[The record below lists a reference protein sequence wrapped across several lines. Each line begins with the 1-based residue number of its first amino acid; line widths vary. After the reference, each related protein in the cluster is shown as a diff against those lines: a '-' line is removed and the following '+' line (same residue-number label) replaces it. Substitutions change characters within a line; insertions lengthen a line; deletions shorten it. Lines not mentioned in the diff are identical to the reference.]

1 MNLTESEFDAL
12 LRRALID
19 VIHEDYADILEGEP
33 DVPPHTEKYLRR
45 KRKLL
50 ADPIGYVRRLARPV
64 WKKTLRMVACILLA
78 LATLFGSVMA
88 LSPSARAWVVRM
100 YIEWRED
107 HVNFIFTAPE
117 EENSESSEW
126 RPSYIPEG
134 YTEDSIVVT
143 DNLIRLTYK
152 NTQNEKLYFSY
163 RSLQHGGMFSV
174 DSEHAVPENIT
185 VNSNPATVFVSTSI
199 GYRSHLSWINEN
211 EDVAFLL
218 SGLVGKNELIEIA
231 KNVEKFT

>member
-1 MNLTESEFDAL
+1 MTESEFDAL

-88 LSPSARAWVVRM
+88 LSPSARAWVMRM
-100 YIEWRED
+100 YTEWKEQSAVFFFFSD
-107 HVNFIFTAPE
+107 QSGVPVPSN
-117 EENSESSEW
+117 W

-134 YTEDSIVVT
+134 
-143 DNLIRLTYK
+143 
-152 NTQNEKLYFSY
+152 F
-163 RSLQHGGMFSV
+163 
-174 DSEHAVPENIT
+174 DSEEAVDTASVTRIVYSNKSTNDNIYFRYCPLYN
-185 VNSNPATVFVSTSI
+185 NSSLNIDNEHMIIEEVSLHSGMATLFLSDDAS
-199 GYRSHLSWINEN
+199 YQSHLTWMNEE
-211 EDVAFLL
+211 EDIAFSI
-218 SGLVGKNELIEIA
+218 SGFIDSQELIKMADSVKKVI
-231 KNVEKFT
+231 

>member
-1 MNLTESEFDAL
+1 MTESEFDAL

-100 YIEWRED
+100 YTEWREE
-107 HVNFIFTAPE
+107 FTKF
-117 EENSESSEW
+117 SFFGSSGQSSVPADW
-126 RPSYIPEG
+126 RPTFLPDGYTFESKSPVGNVVLVTYVDMHGNTISFYYRLLHSDGAFNVDNEHGIEQKITIGSSPATLLTSNIEG
-134 YTEDSIVVT
+134 YR
-143 DNLIRLTYK
+143 NRLVW
-152 NTQNEKLYFSY
+152 
-163 RSLQHGGMFSV
+163 M
-174 DSEHAVPENIT
+174 
-185 VNSNPATVFVSTSI
+185 
-199 GYRSHLSWINEN
+199 N
-211 EDVAFLL
+211 EDEDTAFMLTGRIDSNDLVA
-218 SGLVGKNELIEIA
+218 IA
-231 KNVEKFT
+231 ESVEKII

>member
-1 MNLTESEFDAL
+1 MTESEFDAL

-64 WKKTLRMVACILLA
+64 WKKTLRMVACILLV

-100 YIEWRED
+100 YTEWRED
-107 HVNFIFTAPE
+107 STMFTFWGSQPE
-117 EENSESSEW
+117 SPVSTDW
-126 RPSYIPEG
+126 YPSTLPEG
-134 YTEDSIVVT
+134 YDEVSVDTVGNI
-143 DNLIRLTYK
+143 IRITY
-152 NTQNEKLYFSY
+152 QNASGKKLYFSY
-163 RSLQHGGMFSV
+163 RSFHNNGAFSI
-174 DSEHAVPENIT
+174 DNEHAKPISIEIN
-185 VNSNPATVFVSTSI
+185 NSTATLFVSNNTQ
-199 GYRSHLSWINEN
+199 YQSHLTWMDEA
-211 EDVAFLL
+211 EDVAFLI
-218 SGLVGKNELIEIA
+218 SGFVDSQELITTAESV
-231 KNVEKFT
+231 KKFM

>member
-1 MNLTESEFDAL
+1 MTESEFDAL

-100 YIEWRED
+100 YIEWREESTK
-107 HVNFIFTAPE
+107 FSFFGSG
-117 EENSESSEW
+117 EENLTPKDW
-126 RPSYIPEG
+126 RPSYTPIGFDEVDAIPTTGSTKVTYMDVSGHKIYFIYRQLHNYGAFNIDNEHGTVQDAVVGDCSATLFVADNEG
-134 YTEDSIVVT
+134 YR
-143 DNLIRLTYK
+143 NRLVWT
-152 NTQNEKLYFSY
+152 NNEF
-163 RSLQHGGMFSV
+163 
-174 DSEHAVPENIT
+174 DT
-185 VNSNPATVFVSTSI
+185 
-199 GYRSHLSWINEN
+199 
-211 EDVAFLL
+211 AFML
-218 SGLVGKNELIEIA
+218 SGTINTDELLKMA
-231 KNVEKFT
+231 NSVTSTN

>member
-1 MNLTESEFDAL
+1 MTESEFDAL

-100 YIEWRED
+100 YTEWREE
-107 HVNFIFTAPE
+107 FTKFSFFGSRTE
-117 EENSESSEW
+117 DFVTSDW
-126 RPSYIPEG
+126 RPEYMPEG
-134 YTEDSIVVT
+134 FNEDAVNVT
-143 DNLIRLTYK
+143 GNITRVTYK
-152 NTQNEKLYFSY
+152 NLAGSEIYFRYYSLRRKASFNVDNEHTIP
-163 RSLQHGGMFSV
+163 Q
-174 DSEHAVPENIT
+174 NIT
-185 VNSNPATVFVSTSI
+185 VLNNPAVLYNTNDEN
-199 GYRSHLSWINEN
+199 YHSHLTWM
-211 EDVAFLL
+211 DLDDDTAFML
-218 SGLVGKNELIEIA
+218 SGFIGEQELVQIA
-231 KNVEKFT
+231 ESVYKIS